1 MARKIYRLIIPD
13 SDWLNFTYF
22 SGIQMQDS
30 VSLEIKKKIGSSI
43 NLDIHHSFSSDDKI
57 LDDSATYL
65 FAL

>member
-1 MARKIYRLIIPD
+1 
-13 SDWLNFTYF
+13 
-22 SGIQMQDS
+22 MQDS